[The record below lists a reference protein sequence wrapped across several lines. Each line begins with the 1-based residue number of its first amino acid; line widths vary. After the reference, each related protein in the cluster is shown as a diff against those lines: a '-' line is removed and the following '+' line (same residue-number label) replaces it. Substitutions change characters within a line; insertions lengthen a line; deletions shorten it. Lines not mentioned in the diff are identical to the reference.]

1 MRKHNGKQLYGI
13 HKILTTLK
21 MGMNKELRKL
31 PLKQKL
37 AMNYVSKESKLT
49 MLSFGN
55 ILEKPLPE
63 IWAETSKHF
72 CTPGAACYANI
83 SNDVIFSKKKA
94 EWPLNKQATLEILD
108 ECPSYDQKRLPE
120 FYKKIGF
127 PLN

>member
-72 CTPGAACYANI
+72 CTPGPACCANI

-94 EWPLNKQATLEILD
+94 EWPLGKQATLEILD